1 MKRRDFF
8 RNSLM
13 ALGGL
18 AAANAGAETAAATTN
33 PAGKVSC
40 RKLPG
45 GPTVPMLGYGLMRM
59 PKVSAGG
66 STINREE
73 AARLIETAM
82 KSGVNY
88 FDTAYMYHGGDSEKM
103 VGDVLSKYPRES
115 YYLAD
120 KMPLGYLR
128 KAEDLERIFAEQL
141 ERTKAGY
148 FDFYL
153 MHNISRHTWGVARK
167 LGVWDYMKKL
177 KAAGKVRHIGFSFHD
192 TPELLQEVVA
202 ALKDDGLEF
211 VQIQL
216 NYLDWDIYRSEEQ
229 YNILTKAGIPAIV
242 MEPLRGGEL
251 ASINEAGRKV
261 LSAAAPESTPAQW
274 AFRFVGSLPN
284 VFVTL
289 SGMTRMEHLVENVG
303 TFTDFAPLTPA
314 EKKTLDAALVAY
326 RSGLGVPCT
335 GCRYCMPCP
344 EGVDIPRIFGL
355 HNQYKAT
362 GNRWMFES
370 AYKGLGSAH
379 DASAC
384 IYCELCVEQCPQHI
398 NIPEELASI
407 HADVS
412 GKSALHP
419 AVRDYLASLGE

>member
-8 RNSLM
+8 LNSLL

-18 AAANAGAETAAATTN
+18 AATAVGAEELRETRT
-33 PAGKVSC
+33 AGKMT
-40 RKLPG
+40 RRNMPG
-45 GPTVPMLGYGLMRM
+45 GPALPMLGYGLMRM
-59 PKVSAGG
+59 PKVAAGG
-66 STINREE
+66 STINRDE
-73 AARLIETAM
+73 AARLLDVAM
-82 KSGVNY
+82 KNGVNY

-103 VGDVLSKYPRES
+103 VGDLLSKYPRAS

-128 KAEDLERIFAEQL
+128 KKEDLERIFNEQL

-153 MHNISRHTWGVARK
+153 MHNISRHTWKVAQK
-167 LGVWDYMKKL
+167 LGVWEYMKKL
-177 KAAGKVRHIGFSFHD
+177 KAEGKVRHIGFSFHD
-192 TPELLQEVVA
+192 TPELLQEVVDT
-202 ALKDDGLEF
+202 LKNDGLEF
-211 VQIQL
+211 AQIQL

-229 YNILTKAGIPAIV
+229 YNILTKAGIPVIV
-242 MEPLRGGEL
+242 MEPLRGGVL
-251 ASINEAGRKV
+251 ATINEAGRKV
-261 LSAAAPESTPAQW
+261 LADASPSGTPAQW

-284 VFVTL
+284 VLVTL
-289 SGMTRMEHLVENVG
+289 SGMTRMEHLVENID
-303 TFTDFAPLTPA
+303 TFSDFAPLSA
-314 EKKTLDAALVAY
+314 VERKTLDAALVAY

-370 AYKGLGSAH
+370 AYKGLGAQH

-398 NIPEELASI
+398 NIPDELARI

-412 GKSALHP
+412 GDAALHP
-419 AVRDYLASLGE
+419 AVREYLAALGE